1 MSSRKILLLPLLLA
15 AALPWPAAAQ
25 KTYFAYG
32 DSITAGLGDDPARP
46 PEQAGYPGRLQVL
59 LTNAGRTEK
68 VENFGLGAEDTS
80 EGINRIEVVFPV
92 TRTGDVMMIM
102 EGTND
107 ISRGISPETTAFNL
121 NQMALKCRRDG
132 MEVIHATVIPRLPEA
147 RVDENNLINQQTN
160 GLIRNLAGI
169 QGRPLVDPFE
179 VFSQQT
185 DLFDRLYAN
194 IPGDPV
200 GHPNA
205 AGYDLLAQTFFNVII
220 GVDTVPPVTGVVR
233 PANGAR
239 GVRPGTPLEIEVWDF
254 GTGID
259 LGATSLLVNGEAV
272 PATIT
277 GDARHIQ
284 ITYLPAQPWQ
294 GSVTVTLRSQDLTGP
309 PNTVNREIS
318 KFRIAGSTVL
328 DGDLNEDGRVD
339 GTDLVLLGVRF
350 GAIRG
355 NRRYE
360 ARADFND
367 DGVVNGIDLAV
378 LASNFGRASF

>member
-1 MSSRKILLLPLLLA
+1 MNFRKTLLLPLLLA

-32 DSITAGLGDDPARP
+32 DSITAGLGDDPTRP
-46 PEQAGYPGRLQVL
+46 PEDAGYPGRLQTL
-59 LTNAGRTEK
+59 LENAGRPEK

-80 EGINRIEVVFPV
+80 EGITRIEVVFPV
-92 TRTGDVMMIM
+92 TRPGDVMMIM

-121 NQMALKCRRDG
+121 NTMAGKCRREGLD
-132 MEVIHATVIPRLPEA
+132 VIHATVIPRVPEA
-147 RVDENNLINQQTN
+147 RVDENNLITQQTN

-179 VFSQQT
+179 IFSQQT
-185 DLFDRLYAN
+185 DLFDRFYAN

-205 AGYDLLAQTFFNVII
+205 AGYDILAQTFFNVLI
-220 GVDTVPPVTGVVR
+220 GVDSVPPVTGVVR
-233 PANGAR
+233 PANGSR
-239 GVRPGTPLEIEVWDF
+239 GIRSGAAIEVEVWDF

-259 LGATSLLVNGEAV
+259 IGATSLVVNGETV

-277 GDARHIQ
+277 GDTRHIQ
-284 ITYLPAQPWQ
+284 ITYSPAQPWR
-294 GSVTVTLRSQDLTGP
+294 GAVSVVLRSRDLTGP
-309 PNTVNREIS
+309 PNTVDREIS
-318 KFRIAGSTVL
+318 RFRIAGSTLL

-350 GAIRG
+350 GAIQG

-360 ARADFND
+360 RRADFNQ
-367 DGVVNGIDLAV
+367 DGIINGMDLAI
-378 LASNFGRASF
+378 LAANFGRASF

>member
-1 MSSRKILLLPLLLA
+1 MKLRKTLLLPLLLA
-15 AALPWPAAAQ
+15 AALPWPAFAQ

-46 PEQAGYPGRLQVL
+46 PEDAGYPGRLQTL
-59 LTNAGRTEK
+59 LENAGRPEK

-80 EGINRIEVVFPV
+80 EGITRIEVVFPV
-92 TRTGDVMMIM
+92 TRPGDVMMIM

-121 NQMALKCRRDG
+121 NTMAGKCRREGLD
-132 MEVIHATVIPRLPEA
+132 VIHATVIPRVPEA
-147 RVDENNLINQQTN
+147 RVDENNLITQQTN

-179 VFSQQT
+179 IFSQQT

-205 AGYDLLAQTFFNVII
+205 AGYDLLAQTFFNVLI
-220 GVDTVPPVTGVVR
+220 GVDSVPPVTGVVR
-233 PANGAR
+233 PANGSR
-239 GVRPGTPLEIEVWDF
+239 GIRSGAAIEVEVWDF

-259 LGATSLLVNGEAV
+259 IGATSLVVNGETV

-284 ITYLPAQPWQ
+284 INYQPAQPWR
-294 GSVTVTLRSQDLTGP
+294 GAVSVVLRSRDLTGP
-309 PNTVNREIS
+309 PNTVEREIS
-318 KFRIAGSTVL
+318 RFRIAGSTLL

-350 GAIRG
+350 GAIQG

-360 ARADFND
+360 RRADFNQ
-367 DGVVNGIDLAV
+367 DGIINGMDLAI
-378 LASNFGRASF
+378 LAANFGRASF